1 MPTYEYKCENCEHL
15 FEHFQ
20 TMTSK
25 PLRKCPKCGK
35 NKLNRLIG
43 SGAGIIFKGTG
54 FYQTDYR
61 SDSYKKSA
69 SSDKKPSSTTTEKKD
84 TTSKDSKKESKP
96 AEKPSSSK
104 TDKDTSSK

>member
-61 SDSYKKSA
+61 SDNYKKSA

-84 TTSKDSKKESKP
+84 TTAKDSKKESKP
-96 AEKPSSSK
+96 AEKPSTSK
-104 TDKDTSSK
+104 TENQK

>member
-1 MPTYEYKCENCEHL
+1 MPTYEYKCENCEHQ

-25 PLRKCPKCGK
+25 PLRKCPECGK

-69 SSDKKPSSTTTEKKD
+69 SSDKKTSSVTTEKKD
-84 TTSKDSKKESKP
+84 TAAKDSKKESKP
-96 AEKPSSSK
+96 TEKPSSPK
-104 TDKDTSSK
+104 TDKNTSSK

>member
-1 MPTYEYKCENCEHL
+1 MPTYEYKCENCNHL

-20 TMTSK
+20 SMTSK
-25 PLRKCPKCGK
+25 PLRKCPECGK

-61 SDSYKKSA
+61 SENYKKAA
-69 SSDKKPSSTTTEKKD
+69 SSDKKSPSTTTEKKD
-84 TTSKDSKKESKP
+84 TSTKEAKKESKP
-96 AEKPSSSK
+96 AEKSAAPKADKK
-104 TDKDTSSK
+104 TS